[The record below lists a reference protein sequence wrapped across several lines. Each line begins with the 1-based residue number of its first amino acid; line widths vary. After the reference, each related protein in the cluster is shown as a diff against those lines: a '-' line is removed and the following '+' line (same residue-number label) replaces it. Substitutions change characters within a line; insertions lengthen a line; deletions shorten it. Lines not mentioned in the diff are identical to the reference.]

1 VAKKDWL
8 RNIPVQ
14 HTTKSV
20 KVNLGTL
27 YVPKG
32 KGPWA
37 LAGRPHNDEY
47 ELASELLLLFR
58 RAKQEA
64 AKGP

>member
-1 VAKKDWL
+1 MAKQDWL
-8 RNIPVQ
+8 RNIPFQ
-14 HTTKSV
+14 QTGKSV

-32 KGPWA
+32 KGPWT
-37 LAGRPHNDEY
+37 LAGKPHNDEY

-58 RAKQEA
+58 RAKEEA
-64 AKGP
+64 GKAP

>member
-1 VAKKDWL
+1 MAKQHWL
-8 RNIPVQ
+8 RNMPLHQ
-14 HTTKSV
+14 TAKSV

-32 KGPWA
+32 KGPST
-37 LAGRPHNDEY
+37 LAGKPHNDEY

-58 RAKQEA
+58 RAKEA